1 VHVTHPRKNKVSIPP
16 VVTALDG
23 FEIYTTV
30 PPWYTQL
37 PSGVRS
43 FYDDAAQRVESLL
56 EKNVLSNATA
66 SPTMT
71 PTASSSGRET
81 PTTTTR
87 VVTSVGGPT
96 PSGPGEAPPEE
107 TGRAGKVEVGVRMGV
122 VAGLV
127 GVLTI

>member
-16 VVTALDG
+16 AVTALDA

-43 FYDDAAQRVESLL
+43 L
-56 EKNVLSNATA
+56 
-66 SPTMT
+66 T
-71 PTASSSGRET
+71 PTARSSGRET

-127 GVLTI
+127 GVLMI